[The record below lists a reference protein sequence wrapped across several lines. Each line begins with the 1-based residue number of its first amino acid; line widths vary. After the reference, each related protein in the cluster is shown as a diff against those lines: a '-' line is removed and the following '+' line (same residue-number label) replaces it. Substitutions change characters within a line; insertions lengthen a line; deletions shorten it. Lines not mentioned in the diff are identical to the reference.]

1 MNKLVVVFG
10 LFAVT
15 VFFGIGVTAVQLA
28 TDSFF
33 FPLDLGN
40 SFDIDDLFD
49 SNDEEY
55 FYDNFEDY
63 EDAAIIDSAAA
74 MEPYESESFVD
85 PAITESGNSN
95 YSWTCGD
102 GTMIEGA
109 WTNDGECDCNDCSD
123 EEVFKCSTGQ
133 LIPIGY
139 IGDGDCDCADTCED
153 EGDY

>member
-40 SFDIDDLFD
+40 SFDVDDLFD
-49 SNDEEY
+49 SNDT
-55 FYDNFEDY
+55 
-63 EDAAIIDSAAA
+63 AAA
-74 MEPYESESFVD
+74 MAPYESESFVD